1 MIVFPLLFFFFQ
13 STERKLFSSD
23 QQQEQAKHRGSDTMR
38 NRKMDRNA
46 WMKKRTGLEGCWKR
60 IKWQERWRAAEESN
74 QNDRNGCIKGE
85 RKLQEIER
93 DEVGVVEEGREAEW
107 GREGVIAVLLDHEFP
122 KESYDWQSHA
132 AGLCVHTSHC
142 TAADTHTHTH

>member
-1 MIVFPLLFFFFQ
+1 M
-13 STERKLFSSD
+13 
-23 QQQEQAKHRGSDTMR
+23 
-38 NRKMDRNA
+38 
-46 WMKKRTGLEGCWKR
+46 
-60 IKWQERWRAAEESN
+60 
-74 QNDRNGCIKGE
+74 
-85 RKLQEIER
+85 ER

-142 TAADTHTHTH
+142 TAADTHSLRHTHPPMYAFKHTHAQSRCEFISMSICLCMCMLKKSLTLMREN